1 MCEKWQWHKSGLR
14 NLIGGGGST
23 FCLITMF
30 LGPVHYIN
38 QNHFIYKVSVFW
50 EFYCTNEY
58 SREDG
63 PSQPSPPPLTR
74 LFLWPWP
81 YWTNSINIL
90 NIDLVS
96 IDWNYAISCLVEIC
110 MNLVFLSKKWYF
122 AVNLSL
128 SQIPYC
134 LESMLERREVLMI
147 NIVGFF
153 FLFSDAWLILI

>member
-1 MCEKWQWHKSGLR
+1 MVLSIFSWIIDLMGNLWIYRTFIYYMYSVNQIFKFKSLQNMCEKWQWHKSGLR

-30 LGPVHYIN
+30 LGPIHYIN

-58 SREDG
+58 SREDS

-96 IDWNYAISCLVEIC
+96 IDWNYAY
-110 MNLVFLSKKWYF
+110 MPRRNLYEF
-122 AVNLSL
+122 SL
-128 SQIPYC
+128 FVQKVIFCS
-134 LESMLERREVLMI
+134 
-147 NIVGFF
+147 
-153 FLFSDAWLILI
+153 